1 MTCSALIVFG
11 QIKYEVLFNNE
22 AIEDVYPFEFI
33 IEKDNKRIRY
43 QYISVLEDDIDELL
57 NSYNLSEIY
66 QINWNIEKRQ
76 KN

>member
-22 AIEDVYPFEFI
+22 AIEDIYPFEFI

>member
-11 QIKYEVLFNNE
+11 QIKYEELFNNE
-22 AIEDVYPFEFI
+22 AIEDIYPFEFI

>member
-1 MTCSALIVFG
+1 M
-11 QIKYEVLFNNE
+11 LFNNE
-22 AIEDVYPFEFI
+22 AIEDIYPFEFI